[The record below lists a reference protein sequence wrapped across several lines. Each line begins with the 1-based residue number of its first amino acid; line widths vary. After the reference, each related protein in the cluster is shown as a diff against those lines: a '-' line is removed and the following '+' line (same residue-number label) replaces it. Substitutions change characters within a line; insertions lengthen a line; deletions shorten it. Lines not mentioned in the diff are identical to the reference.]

1 MKKIISVLLCV
12 ILAFS
17 SVSLF
22 AVSASAVEDDKLTV
36 NVTSNVPELFPYSSS
51 EVSLNDGKV
60 TVTYWFN
67 TPDYDMLD
75 AQFVLTYERE
85 FLKYND
91 ENGVN
96 KSGRKSLIIR
106 SALAESGVTVNTN
119 PDSYKDNTVTGA
131 IKGNCTNAQNGY
143 DTRENARKAFISV
156 TFNTLKA
163 GETTVHLDLVVMGFR
178 HKDSPKSSEPV
189 FLVKGSNL
197 IKDSNNNP
205 AVPFVTDDSY
215 TAAYAGTFNEKYIP
229 AVPDENIRILSS
241 LTLSLNLTMTFYVK
255 KDSLLLYIP
264 TAKIPSW
271 M

>member
-36 NVTSNVPELFPYSSS
+36 NVTSNVPELFHDSSS
-51 EVSLNDGKV
+51 EVSLSEGTV

-96 KSGRKSLIIR
+96 KSGRKSLIICR
-106 SALAESGVTVNTN
+106 PSR
-119 PDSYKDNTVTGA
+119 Y
-131 IKGNCTNAQNGY
+131 
-143 DTRENARKAFISV
+143 RKNRIS
-156 TFNTLKA
+156 F
-163 GETTVHLDLVVMGFR
+163 GHISR
-178 HKDSPKSSEPV
+178 I
-189 FLVKGSNL
+189 GS
-197 IKDSNNNP
+197 
-205 AVPFVTDDSY
+205 
-215 TAAYAGTFNEKYIP
+215 
-229 AVPDENIRILSS
+229 
-241 LTLSLNLTMTFYVK
+241 
-255 KDSLLLYIP
+255 
-264 TAKIPSW
+264 
-271 M
+271 